1 MRVLVNYGKDDKPRL
16 DQLAYVLQNHGISAF
31 STAYDLTLGEL
42 LKKAHDANCQGIL
55 LCNEATLAQCVN
67 ESDPTVD
74 NWRGSR
80 LNFSIPTFVINKLA
94 HIDTVP
100 YGRWLLD
107 KDLSKLK
114 LARKIS
120 SVFSFEKLLNI
131 KDFPEAYNDLSKA
144 EALAYDIETKTF
156 PAKELEVGQTVITC
170 ASWTGIFADGSL
182 RTYMLPLVSFNK
194 TYWENDALYAKA
206 IYFLRKVNAL
216 KNIKAMHNG
225 MYDATHSIVYH
236 AEPVNYVYDT
246 MAMAHAEYAE
256 LPKDLAFVASYQLY
270 DYINWKGDAA
280 SASKTKDIEKYWAY
294 NAKDTW
300 HTARIMIEQLRTA
313 PEYALRNYKEKFKIT
328 YPSLYCNFEGLL
340 IDQGKRTL
348 MRDKSETELN
358 AARMRLRTKVAD
370 SNFNPGSWQQVEK
383 YVYKVFGAKRPMI
396 GKSKSCTDE
405 KNLLSVA
412 TQHPL
417 LARLATDIITYRE
430 NQKAIGTYYDFLQ
443 FRGRLLWAL
452 NPFGTETERFACSA
466 SSLWCGT
473 QVQNIPSYAKGML
486 IADPG
491 FEIFEA
497 DNKQSEGRTTA
508 YCAQEEALIAALED
522 AEKDF
527 YKVLGTLFFDIP
539 YEEVSDFF
547 RNKVLK
553 KIVHGTNYMMGAKTF
568 IENAGIMILYEA
580 AAKLGLKIVSIVAKN
595 STDEITL
602 KNFATTLLEAYHKPF
617 PRIRMWYKEI
627 EFEIAKTGFLVSP
640 LGHTRRFFGNIR
652 RDHNMLRGGVAHQ
665 PQNLSGTILNMGV
678 NRVYK
683 ELILPGHGNIR
694 MKAQIHDSIF
704 GQWKIELRDY
714 YAPRV
719 LECMRNPVIIH
730 GRSLLIPVDI
740 KYGHNWEEY
749 SKENPDGTRKWSA
762 PKDPSCTEPNRK
774 DCPRLCQDFCNKEE
788 ERKGA

>member
-1 MRVLVNYGKDDKPRL
+1 MRVLVNYGKEDKPRL
-16 DQLAYVLQNHGISAF
+16 DQLAYLLQSHGISAF
-31 STAYDLTLGEL
+31 STMHDLTLGEL
-42 LKKAHDANCQGIL
+42 LKKATDASCQAIL
-55 LCNEATLAQCVN
+55 LCNEVTLSQCVQ
-67 ESDPTVD
+67 EEKPTVD

-100 YGRWLLD
+100 HGRWLLD
-107 KDLSKLK
+107 KDLGKLK
-114 LARKIS
+114 FSRKKATP
-120 SVFSFEKLLNI
+120 FSFTKLLST
-131 KDFPEAYNDLSKA
+131 KDFKGALEDLSRA

-156 PAKELEVGQTVITC
+156 PAKELEGGQTIITC
-170 ASWTGIFADGSL
+170 ASWTGIYADGSL
-182 RTYMLPLVSFNK
+182 RTYMLPLVSFDK
-194 TYWENDALYAKA
+194 TYWDDNNAYTKALT
-206 IYFLRKVNAL
+206 FLRKANAL
-216 KNIKAMHNG
+216 KVIKAMHNG
-225 MYDATHSIVYH
+225 MYDATHSIIYH
-236 AEPVNYVYDT
+236 AEPVNYTYDT
-246 MAMAHAEYAE
+246 MAMAHAQYSE

-300 HTARIMIEQLRTA
+300 HTARIMIEQLRNV
-313 PEYALRNYKEKFKIT
+313 PDYARKNFKEKFKIT

-340 IDQGKRTL
+340 IDQEKRTEI
-348 MRDKSETELN
+348 RTASEVKLVS
-358 AARMRLRTKVAD
+358 ARLSLRKKVAD
-370 SNFNPGSWQQVEK
+370 PNFNPGSWQQVEK
-383 YVYKVFGAKRPMI
+383 YVYNVFGAKRPKI

-443 FRGRLLWAL
+443 FKGRLLWAL
-452 NPFGTETERFACSA
+452 NPFGTETERFACTS

-473 QVQNIPSYAKGML
+473 QVQNIPSYAKVML
-486 IADPG
+486 VADPG
-491 FEIFEA
+491 FELFEA

-522 AEKDF
+522 AERDF

-539 YEEVSDFF
+539 YEEVTDFF

-580 AAKLGLKIVSIVAKN
+580 AAKLGLKIVSIVSKN
-595 STDEITL
+595 STTEVTL
-602 KNFATTLLEAYHKPF
+602 KAFAASLLEAYHKPF
-617 PRIRMWYKEI
+617 PRVKLWYKEI
-627 EFEIAKTGFLVSP
+627 YNEIADTGFLVSP
-640 LGHTRRFFGNIR
+640 LGHTRKFFGNIKQNHR
-652 RDHNMLRGGVAHQ
+652 ILMGGVAHQ

-678 NRVYK
+678 NRFYK
-683 ELILPGHGNIR
+683 DLILPGNGDIR

-704 GQWKIELRDY
+704 GQWRIELRDF

-719 LECMRNPVIIH
+719 LECMRNPVVVH
-730 GRSLLIPVDI
+730 GRTLLIPVDI
-740 KYGHNWEEY
+740 KYGQNWDEY
-749 SKENPDGTRKWSA
+749 DKEKNPNGTRKWKA
-762 PKDPSCTEPNRK
+762 PKITEEQRK
-774 DCPRLCQDFCNKEE
+774 V
-788 ERKGA
+788 A